1 MSDSADARALTLRN
15 LHVPGNPLVL
25 ANIYDP
31 TTAEFVASHS
41 SSTALATT
49 SYSIAKVHG
58 FEDDFLDLDT
68 NLNAIRRIA
77 PIALNYNKPLT
88 VDMQDG
94 YGVCLE
100 EAIHAIIEDGVSGCN
115 LADRSNKTGELMPF
129 EIAVDRV
136 RRVIVAAA
144 EAGVPNFVLNA
155 RTDAIVINNDV
166 DEAIRRGKA
175 FLEAGATTAFVWG
188 GAKRGGLT
196 RDEVVR
202 ISDQLDGRLDV
213 IALQRG
219 LSVQELADIGVAR
232 ISVESRLWISA
243 YAAFLEAAKGLL
255 GEYEAMKASWK

>member
-100 EAIHAIIEDGVSGCN
+100 EAIHAIIEDGVSG
-115 LADRSNKTGELMPF
+115 S
-129 EIAVDRV
+129 VDRV
-136 RRVIVAAA
+136 RRLIVAAA

-255 GEYEAMKASWK
+255 GEYEAMKASRK

>member
-100 EAIHAIIEDGVSGCN
+100 EAIHAIIEDGVSG
-115 LADRSNKTGELMPF
+115 S
-129 EIAVDRV
+129 VDRV
-136 RRVIVAAA
+136 RRLIVAAA

-219 LSVQELADIGVAR
+219 LSVQELADIGAAR
-232 ISVESRLWISA
+232 ISVESRL
-243 YAAFLEAAKGLL
+243 
-255 GEYEAMKASWK
+255 

>member
-94 YGVCLE
+94 
-100 EAIHAIIEDGVSGCN
+100 
-115 LADRSNKTGELMPF
+115 NKTGELMPF

-255 GEYEAMKASWK
+255 GEYEAMKASRK